1 MSTKVSKSG
10 DLRLKNQIALLKL
23 PSAKRKRLLARV
35 GRKVRVKSRKRLRE
49 QKDLNGRPWEKRSG
63 KSKRKMLRGMS
74 KRIAVYSS
82 PEKVDITF
90 SNALTGKIAKAHQEG
105 IDEVMTSAKMRRLKG
120 QPDYDAPATRKQAKS
135 LRDAGYKIRK
145 KKGKGWKKP
154 SLKHITETMTIGQAG
169 LVLRVLRDEAS
180 KKSWTIP
187 LPKRSFLGASE
198 RDVTEL
204 VDEILEDIL
213 KPVKRA

>member
-10 DLRLKNQIALLKL
+10 DLRLKNQIALMKL
-23 PSAKRKRLLARV
+23 PAAKRKRLLARV

-49 QKDLNGRPWEKRSG
+49 QNDLDGKAFEKRSG
-63 KSKRKMLRGMS
+63 KSKRKMFRGMS

-82 PEKVDITF
+82 PEKVDVTF
-90 SNALTGKIAKAHQEG
+90 TNAATGRIAKAHQDG
-105 IDEVMTSAKMRRLKG
+105 IDEVMTSAKIQRLKG
-120 QPDYDAPATRKQAKS
+120 QPDYNAPATRKQAKS
-135 LRDAGYKIRK
+135 LREAGYKIRK
-145 KKGKGWKKP
+145 KKGKGWKQP

-187 LPKRSFLGASE
+187 TPKRSFLGASE
-198 RDVTEL
+198 RDVGEL
-204 VDEILEDIL
+204 VDEVLEDIL
-213 KPVKRA
+213 NPVKRA